1 MLDPFIYL
9 IVNIIS
15 LINLALFIWVI
26 LGLLMQFDI
35 VNKHNHLVQRVYFTL
50 SKLFEPML
58 APIRRVLSRI
68 LPDLGGIDLSPIGL
82 ILVLMFVKDALYS
95 WFIGL

>member
-9 IVNIIS
+9 FINVLS
-15 LINLALFIWVI
+15 LVKLALFVWVI
-26 LGLLMQFDI
+26 IGLLMQFEI

-58 APIRRVLSRI
+58 APIRRTLGRI
-68 LPDLGGIDLSPIGL
+68 LPDLGGIDLSPIAL
-82 ILVLMFVKDALYS
+82 ILLLIFVQDALSS
-95 WFIGL
+95 WFL